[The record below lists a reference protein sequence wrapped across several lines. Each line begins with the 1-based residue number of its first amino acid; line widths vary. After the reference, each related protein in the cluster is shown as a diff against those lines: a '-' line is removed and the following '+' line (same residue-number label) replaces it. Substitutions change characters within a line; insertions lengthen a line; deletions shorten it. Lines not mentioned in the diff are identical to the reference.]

1 MPGLYPTVLFVH
13 VVAATALVGHSLGTP
28 IMRAVMRG
36 AATLGELRTIVGVEA
51 RLARFNPLIALL
63 LLVTGGYLGT
73 AGWSHM
79 EWFRLAV
86 AGWVVNSVLALT
98 VVKGRM
104 QALGKAVA
112 GDGPVTREADALRQS
127 TPLTVALQVMLANNL
142 ALLFLMM
149 LKPPLLE
156 ALGAFAVANV
166 LLVGSALLPRRT
178 ARSAHAAPMTEA
190 GSPAR

>member
-1 MPGLYPTVLFVH
+1 MPGVYPAVLFVH

-28 IMRAVMRG
+28 IMRAAMRG
-36 AATLGELRTIVGVEA
+36 AASLGDLRTIVGVEA

-79 EWFRLAV
+79 DWFRIAV
-86 AGWVVNSVLALT
+86 AGWVVNSLLALT
-98 VVKGRM
+98 VVKGHM
-104 QALGKAVA
+104 QALGKASM
-112 GDGPVTREADALRQS
+112 GSGPVTPEVDALRRS
-127 TPLTVALQVMLANNL
+127 TRLTVALQVMLANNL

-166 LLVGSALLPRRT
+166 VLVGGALLPGRARRQ
-178 ARSAHAAPMTEA
+178 APAAAMTEA